1 MGSNSM
7 AVALESVPLH
17 PTVKAEGVV
26 VISRKVV
33 ALETGDIE
41 VLTMSDGTVLVDGAR
56 VDPIAVTKSI
66 PMKERNFGT

>member
-1 MGSNSM
+1 
-7 AVALESVPLH
+7 V
-17 PTVKAEGVV
+17 
-26 VISRKVV
+26 SRKVV